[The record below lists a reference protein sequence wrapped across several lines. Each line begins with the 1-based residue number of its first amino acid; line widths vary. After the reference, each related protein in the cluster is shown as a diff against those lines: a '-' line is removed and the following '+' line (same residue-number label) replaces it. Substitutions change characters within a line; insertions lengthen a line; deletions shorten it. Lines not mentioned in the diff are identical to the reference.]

1 MVRITYSF
9 LVAWL
14 VIATLSPVQAQD
26 NQDKKN
32 NVVASAKTTKT
43 TPTGDYC
50 IPADTPQIVSQCPSN
65 APKAAKK
72 SGKAPES
79 RLHEAKR
86 KSAEKKGKGAAGPSI
101 QIDAATMRRQA
112 SVQVRAKQLLERETT
127 ITKRLIANTRTND
140 PKRPDFLLRLAE
152 LYYEHITQ
160 QNAAVRKLD
169 EPIYAACSKKKDANQ
184 CRLLRAKQSNEEKEL
199 NKLRAD
205 NIQTLAI
212 LVRDHSEFRRMD
224 EVLFSLGF
232 ALEELKQYDKAR
244 LVYHRLIKEYPASKY
259 IPNAYLS
266 FAEYYF
272 QQGDMQAALKFYKK
286 VNEIPPDR
294 NNVYGYSLYK
304 QAWCFYNVEDFKG
317 SLQAFVETIEF
328 GTQNPKAQGIENL
341 IKQSRREMIM
351 PYAQIGNPEQALK
364 FFSRYAKNEAE
375 ALTMVENLGE
385 LYYDTGNWVSA
396 IAIYHRLMGEKPDDD
411 KVCYWQTRVSNA
423 VISSKPKPEQLVEI
437 QRMTDLYEK
446 YQQAKHSEEARGA
459 CKQATASVMIDLA
472 TAWHREAIGTDTQPG
487 TNDRNTMSLSAKLY
501 RLVLDKFPDM
511 EKMEFPEIDKRDWP
525 TTYNVSYYYA
535 ELLWK
540 MENWNECGPAFD
552 KVVEL
557 NPQGQYTSDAA
568 YAAVLCYNKSYQLTF
583 QSSET
588 KVRGKGMAEKE
599 KKKGKGKGKE
609 DKEDEVAKYKSR
621 DFSPL
626 ESGML
631 NAFQRYI
638 CFVPDSEDLPQIK
651 YRRAR
656 IYYESNHFEEASVLF
671 KDITFNHPTSDLAVY
686 AANLYLDSL
695 NVIGSFREPKRPTC
709 YDEMNDSIEPLHG
722 IYCKDEQLK
731 ATNEDLCKVVE
742 QLRCDLLRKKAETL
756 QANKEWKKSAEV
768 YVSIYRKY
776 SECGRLDEVL
786 YNAAINFE
794 AARLLGRA
802 IKVRNVL
809 IDKHKDSEWAKRA
822 VYLIGANF
830 HALALYEQAANYYE
844 QFADKY
850 PGEEGK
856 DCRPEDKAAGS
867 CAIAHE
873 ALQNATFFRLGLGD
887 EQKAVADA
895 KLFQK
900 NYERKLP
907 RETSQVFY
915 SLGSIYERQKDWKKV
930 IEHYNGFI
938 RDYKKSALPSHLIEA
953 NVIVGRAYL
962 SLNDKKK
969 ASPYFDAA
977 VKLWEQNSAKFATLD
992 IPEDQKQRNLAKAKI
1007 ATAEALFHQAD
1018 ELFDKFKG
1026 IAFPTFKGT
1035 VSAKDSRARKLKMKE
1050 SFEKWMKDEF
1060 VKWMDQK
1067 AKALAEAEK
1076 SYGRIAELKV
1086 PEWDIAAAS
1095 RIGEMYRVF
1104 VDDFRS
1110 APVPPVLVGDDEL
1123 IDAYYGGLDDA
1134 SKPWIEKAK
1143 SAYEFCLITATK
1155 VRWFNEYMSQCEQEL
1170 FKLDPRQYPRAAE
1183 VRTKIS
1189 YTYSKA
1195 AEPGAVDLTGA
1206 EDLALEEDKK

>member
-1 MVRITYSF
+1 MARIRLS
-9 LVAWL
+9 LIALLALAVA
-14 VIATLSPVQAQD
+14 TPSKAQD
-26 NQDKKN
+26 NKN
-32 NVVASAKTTKT
+32 NDAFASVKKPGSAT
-43 TPTGDYC
+43 TGDFC
-50 IPADTPQIVSQCPSN
+50 VPPDTPKIVSQCPSN

-72 SGKAPES
+72 AADQAPES

-86 KSAEKKGKGAAGPSI
+86 KSAKKGKGVTGPSI

-112 SVQVRAKQLLERETT
+112 SIQVRAKQMLDRETT
-127 ITKRLIANTRTND
+127 ITKRLIANTRVND

-152 LYYEHITQ
+152 LYYENITQ

-169 EPIYAACSKKKDANQ
+169 EPIYDACSKKKDANL
-184 CRLLRAKQSNEEKEL
+184 CRALRGKQSNEEKTL
-199 NKLRAD
+199 NQLRGD

-212 LVRDHSEFRRMD
+212 LVRDHSDFRRMD

-286 VNEIPPDR
+286 VDEIPPER
-294 NNVYGYSLYK
+294 NNVYGYALYK
-304 QAWCFYNVEDFKG
+304 QAWCFYNLEDFKG

-341 IKQSRREMIM
+341 VKQSRREMIM
-351 PYAQIGNPEQALK
+351 PYAQVGNPEQALK

-375 ALTMVENLGE
+375 ALVMVESLGE
-385 LYYDTGNWVSA
+385 LYYDTGNWPSA
-396 IAIYHRLMGEKPDDD
+396 IAIYHRLMAERADDD

-423 VISSKPKPEQLVEI
+423 VISSKPKPEQLVEV
-437 QRMTDLYEK
+437 QRMVDLYEK
-446 YQQAKHSEEARGA
+446 YLQGKHEDDARKS

-487 TNDRNTMSLSAKLY
+487 TNDRNTMGLSAKLY
-501 RLVLDKFPDM
+501 RLVIDKFPDM

-540 MENWNECGPAFD
+540 MESWNECGPAFD
-552 KVVEL
+552 KVVEI
-557 NPQGQYTSDAA
+557 NPQGQFTSDAA
-568 YAAVLCYNKSYQLTF
+568 YAAVLCYNKSYQMTF
-583 QSSET
+583 QAGET
-588 KVRGKGMAEKE
+588 KMRDRGTAEKG
-599 KKKGKGKGKE
+599 KKKGKGKDKEEKE
-609 DKEDEVAKYKSR
+609 DQVAKYKSR
-621 DFSPL
+621 EFSPL

-638 CFVPDSEDLPQIK
+638 CFVPDSEDLAQIK

-656 IYYESNHFEEASVLF
+656 IYYESNHFEEAAVLF
-671 KDITFNHPTSDLAVY
+671 KDISFNHSKSDLSVY
-686 AANLYLDSL
+686 AANLYLDSM
-695 NVIGSFREPKRPTC
+695 NVLGSFREPKRPVC
-709 YDEMNDSIEPLHG
+709 YDEMNDAIEPLFG
-722 IYCKDEQLK
+722 IYCKDEQQK
-731 ATNEDLCKVVE
+731 ATNEELCKVVE
-742 QLRCDLLRKKAETL
+742 QLRCDLLRKKAESL
-756 QANKEWKKSAEV
+756 QANKDWKKAAEV

-809 IDKHKDSEWAKRA
+809 IDKHKDSQWAKRA

-850 PGEEGK
+850 PGEDGK
-856 DCRPEDKAAGS
+856 DCTPEDKAAGS

-895 KLFQK
+895 KLFEK
-900 NYERKLP
+900 NYQRKFS
-907 RETSQVFY
+907 RETSQVFF

-930 IEHYNGFI
+930 IDHFNGFL
-938 RDYKKSALPSHLIEA
+938 RDYRKSALPNQIIEA

-969 ASPYFDAA
+969 AEPNFDAA
-977 VKLWEQNSAKFATLD
+977 VKQWEQSAGKFSAID
-992 IPEDQKQRNLAKAKI
+992 VPEDQKVRLVGKAKI

-1018 ELFDKFKG
+1018 VLFDKFKE
-1026 IAFPTFKGT
+1026 IAFPTFKGSS
-1035 VSAKDSRARKLKMKE
+1035 SAKDKRTRKEKMKE
-1050 SFEKWMKDEF
+1050 LFDKWMKEEF

-1067 AKALAEAEK
+1067 AKALSETEK
-1076 SYGRIAELKV
+1076 SYGKIAELKV

-1104 VDDFRS
+1104 VDDFRN
-1110 APVPPVLVGDDEL
+1110 APIPPALEGDDEL
-1123 IDAYYGGLDDA
+1123 IDLYYQGLDEA

-1183 VRTKIS
+1183 LRTKVS
-1189 YTYSKA
+1189 YTFSKA
-1195 AEPGAVDLTGA
+1195 AEPGAVDLGGA
-1206 EDLALEEDKK
+1206 EDLTLEDDKK